1 MLHVSQFLRNHCGVL
16 VGLTLFRQMMQHLHR
31 LHHVAGWLDEQG
43 HADLPPQQLLQKVE
57 QLRKSKKDVQGNVRV
72 LADPDR

>member
-1 MLHVSQFLRNHCGVL
+1 
-16 VGLTLFRQMMQHLHR
+16 MQHLHR